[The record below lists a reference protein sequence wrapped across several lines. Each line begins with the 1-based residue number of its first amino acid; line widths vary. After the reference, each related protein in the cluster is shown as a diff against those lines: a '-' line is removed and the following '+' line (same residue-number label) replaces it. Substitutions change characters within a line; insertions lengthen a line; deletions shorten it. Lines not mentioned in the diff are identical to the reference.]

1 MPFSSPT
8 EPRTRA
14 ALAVAGLP
22 LAFFAAMLLLPLCL
36 IGAISLAESDPSLSP
51 PFRPWWSGDGG
62 IGLKSYS
69 LVLEEGIYAR
79 AWLDSLRIAAT
90 SAFLAVLL
98 GYPLALAIAR
108 APERL
113 RLPLLALAVLP
124 FWTSFLVRVYAWI
137 GLLRHD
143 GPINALLLALGL
155 SEQPLPLLYGE
166 FAIHLGIVYSYL
178 PFAILPLA
186 ANLMALDSRLL
197 DAAADLGARP
207 MSAFL
212 RVTLP
217 LSAPGIAAAFLLV
230 FVPALGEFVI
240 PDLLGGPDNLMLGRL
255 LWNEFF
261 QARDW
266 PLAAAI
272 TLMLLAMVVVPLLFL
287 SRLLERLS
295 PGGRG

>member
-1 MPFSSPT
+1 MPSSSPT
-8 EPRTRA
+8 EASTGR

-22 LAFFAAMLLLPLCL
+22 LAFLAAMLLLPLLL
-36 IGAISLAESDPSLSP
+36 IAAISLADSDPAASP
-51 PFRPWWSGDGG
+51 PFNAWWRGEGAPS
-62 IGLKSYS
+62 LRSYA
-69 LVLEEGIYAR
+69 LILEEGIHAR

-90 SAFLAVLL
+90 SALLAVIL
-98 GYPLALAIAR
+98 GYPIALAIAH
-108 APERL
+108 APARL

-143 GPINALLLALGL
+143 GPLNALLLALGIV
-155 SEQPLPLLYGE
+155 EHPLPLLYGE
-166 FAIHLGIVYSYL
+166 FAVHLGIVYSYL

-186 ANLMALDSRLL
+186 ANLMALDPRLL

-207 MSAFL
+207 AAAFL
-212 RVTLP
+212 RITLP

-230 FVPALGEFVI
+230 FVPAIGEFVI
-240 PDLLGGPDNLMLGRL
+240 PDLLGGPGNLMLGRL

-272 TLMLLAMVVVPLLFL
+272 AVLLLALVALPLAAFA
-287 SRLLERLS
+287 RLLERLA
-295 PGGRG
+295 PGGQR